1 VSEAADKPVVAA
13 FDFDG
18 TITRRDTL
26 LPFLLHALGAADLA
40 RHGLLL
46 SSTLLGYGL
55 GLIDNGVAKE
65 RVLRR
70 YLGGMGMEDLQ
81 QRAERFVML
90 ALPALLRPE
99 ALRRIEWH
107 KQQGHRCIV
116 ISASLELY
124 VRPWALGAGF
134 EQVIAT
140 QLDVPQ
146 DGLVSGKLRG
156 KNCYGPEKVSR
167 LEALLGARDCYT
179 LYAYGDSRGDRE
191 LLSVADYAYYR
202 TMPG

>member
-1 VSEAADKPVVAA
+1 VSGTAEKPVVAA

-26 LPFLLHALGAADLA
+26 LPFLLHALGAAEVA
-40 RHGLLL
+40 RHALPL
-46 SSTLLGYGL
+46 SLTLMGYGL
-55 GLIDNGVAKE
+55 GLIENGAAKE
-65 RVLRR
+65 RVFKQ
-70 YLGGMGMEDLQ
+70 YLGGMALTDLQ

-99 ALRRIEWH
+99 ALQRIAWH

-124 VRPWALGAGF
+124 VRPWALNAGLD
-134 EQVIAT
+134 QVIAT

-146 DGLVSGKLRG
+146 DGRVSGKLRG
-156 KNCYGPEKVSR
+156 RNCYGPEKVNR
-167 LEALLGARDCYT
+167 LEALLGARDGYT
-179 LYAYGDSRGDRE
+179 LYAYGDSSGDHE
-191 LLSVADYAYYR
+191 LLSIADYAYYR
-202 TMPG
+202 QMPA